1 MRLRSIVAGAVFVS
15 ASGVFAWGQEQPL
28 KLDEMV
34 EQALRGNPEI
44 LAAQKRYEAARQ
56 RPTQEST
63 LPEPMLSLGYQS
75 VGRPYPVAGL
85 GKELLANAG
94 VMVSQEFPF
103 PGKLNLR
110 GGMATKEAE
119 AEFQQYQAVQLNV
132 VSRLKQAYYRLYYT
146 YAAADV
152 LNRDRDLLNKLRR
165 VTEVRY
171 TVGKAAQQDVF
182 KAQTQISIL
191 ETRLVKLQQER
202 NSAEAEI
209 NSLLNRRA
217 GTPVARPEE
226 FKPKEFALNLN
237 ELYNGAR
244 TESPMLRRDQKM
256 IERTELALNLARKDY
271 YPDYTLTA
279 GYFNQGSMAPM
290 YMARVDFK
298 LPVYFW
304 RKQRAGVA
312 EQTSTAVQARHTYEA
327 TDQGLRFR
335 IKDDYLMA
343 QASWKLMELYGK
355 TVVPQASLA
364 LESSLS
370 TYETGSV
377 DFLSVLSNFS
387 MVLDYE
393 MNYYEELMNYYQAL
407 SRLEEM
413 TARKLTD

>member
-1 MRLRSIVAGAVFVS
+1 MRLPSIVAAAVFVS
-15 ASGVFAWGQEQPL
+15 ASAVCVQAQEQPL
-28 KLDEMV
+28 KLDELV
-34 EQALRGNPEI
+34 AQALHANPEI
-44 LAAQKRYEAARQ
+44 LAAQKRYEAAQQ

-63 LPEPMLSLGYQS
+63 LPDPTLSLGYQS
-75 VGRPYPVAGL
+75 VGSPYPVAGI
-85 GKELLANAG
+85 GREQLANAG
-94 VMVSQEFPF
+94 VTVSQEFPF
-103 PGKLNLR
+103 PGKLSLR
-110 GGMATKEAE
+110 GGMAAKEAE
-119 AEFQQYQAVQLNV
+119 ADFQQYQAVQLNV
-132 VSRLKQAYYRLYYT
+132 VSRLKQAYYRLYYS
-146 YAAADV
+146 YAATDV
-152 LNRDRDLLNKLRR
+152 LARDRELLNKLLR
-165 VTEVRY
+165 VTDARY
-171 TVGKAAQQDVF
+171 AVGKAAQQDVF
-182 KAQTQISIL
+182 KAQTQTSIL
-191 ETRLVKLQQER
+191 ETRLVKLGQER
-202 NSAEAEI
+202 ASAEAEI
-209 NSLLNRRA
+209 DSLLNRRA

-226 FKPKEFALNLN
+226 IKPKQFALNLDQ
-237 ELYNGAR
+237 LYNGAR

-312 EQTSTAVQARHTYEA
+312 EQASNEVEARHNYEA
-327 TDQGLRFR
+327 TDQSLRFR
-335 IKDDYLMA
+335 SKDDYLMA
-343 QASWKLMELYGK
+343 QASWKLMELYGN

-377 DFLSVLSNFS
+377 DFLSVLTNFS

-393 MNYYEELMNYYQAL
+393 MNYYEELANYYQAL

-413 TARKLTD
+413 TAQKLTD

>member
-1 MRLRSIVAGAVFVS
+1 MVPGVVFVS
-15 ASGVFAWGQEQPL
+15 ASGMFAWGQEQPL
-28 KLDEMV
+28 KLDQLV
-34 EQALRGNPEI
+34 AQALRGNPEI
-44 LAAQKRYEAARQ
+44 LAAQKRYEAAAQ

-63 LPEPMLSLGYQS
+63 LPEPMFSLGYQS

-85 GKELLANAG
+85 GKEVLANVG

-103 PGKLNLR
+103 PGKLSLR

-146 YAAADV
+146 YTATDV
-152 LNRDRDLLNKLRR
+152 LNRDRELLNKLRR

-182 KAQTQISIL
+182 KAQTQVSIL
-191 ETRLVKLQQER
+191 ETRLVKLEQER

-226 FKPKEFALNLN
+226 IKPKEFALNLN
-237 ELYNGAR
+237 ELYNGERA
-244 TESPMLRRDQKM
+244 ESPMLRRDQKM

-312 EQTSTAVQARHTYEA
+312 EQASNAAQARHTYEA

-335 IKDDYLMA
+335 IKDDYL
-343 QASWKLMELYGK
+343 
-355 TVVPQASLA
+355 T
-364 LESSLS
+364 
-370 TYETGSV
+370 TGR
-377 DFLSVLSNFS
+377 
-387 MVLDYE
+387 
-393 MNYYEELMNYYQAL
+393 AC
-407 SRLEEM
+407 R
-413 TARKLTD
+413 